1 MHISDLSLGN
11 LGANGI
17 VGGGMSIACGAAMSL
32 GILKKNGGVVVCF
45 FGEGASNEGV
55 THEAMNLAAIWK
67 LPVIFLC
74 ENNLY
79 QVFTSVE
86 ESLSVKDVSV
96 RATAYGIPGVTVDG
110 NDVFALE
117 KALSPAIQRARI
129 GDGPSLIEAK
139 TYRWDGHYPGDG
151 YFMGG
156 YRSVEEVEAWKKRC
170 PILFL
175 EDFLLKKDIITREAI
190 VEIKEQIHMEI
201 DAAQKYA
208 EDSPW
213 PEEASL
219 WEDVFSEEA
228 SAR

>member
-11 LGANGI
+11 LGTNGI

-32 GILKKNGGVVVCF
+32 GILKKNGGIVICF

-55 THEAMNLAAIWK
+55 THEAMNLAAVWK

-96 RATAYGIPGVTVDG
+96 RASGYNMPGTTIDG
-110 NDVFALE
+110 NDVFELE
-117 KALSPAIQRARI
+117 NALSAAVERARN
-129 GDGPSLIEAK
+129 GEGPSLIEAK

-151 YFMGG
+151 YFLGG
-156 YRSVEEVEAWKKRC
+156 YRSVEEVEVWKERC
-170 PILFL
+170 PIKHL
-175 EDFLLKKDIITREAI
+175 EEYLLKKGFITPEALGEMKDSI
-190 VEIKEQIHMEI
+190 RKELDSAIE
-201 DAAQKYA
+201 YA
-208 EDSPW
+208 ENSPW
-213 PEEASL
+213 PDDGEL
-219 WEDVFSEEA
+219 WEDVFS
-228 SAR
+228 